1 MRGTERPFVLHFSTM
16 SVDGRIASSTG
27 YSVLSCAFDRARLH
41 LLRGMVDAVMV
52 GAGTV
57 LVDNPRLL
65 RRIGGGRRYY
75 RVVVDGRLRTRP
87 DMRVY
92 DTSEAPTILVTS
104 SDAPREKL
112 REWLER
118 GVEVVAVGR
127 SGRVDLWGALR
138 VLLESY
144 SVRRVLVEGGG
155 VLAHSLY
162 SEGLVDELR
171 VTIAPV
177 LFAAGRS
184 IVEDPEERGF
194 PDWRSSPRLRL
205 ACSEECPCGNCVHL
219 VYEVIGS
226 RCCAAVSPP
235 PRCLSPRLRQLYP

>member
-16 SVDGRIASSTG
+16 TVDGRIASSTR
-27 YSVLSCAFDRARLH
+27 YSALSCAYDRARLH
-41 LLRGMVDAVMV
+41 ILRGMVDAVMV

-57 LVDNPRLL
+57 LTDNPRLVN
-65 RRIGGGRRYY
+65 RVGGTGRYY
-75 RVVVDGRLRTRP
+75 RVVVDGRLRTKP

-104 SDAPREKL
+104 GDAPSEKL
-112 REWLER
+112 RGWVER
-118 GVEVVAVGR
+118 GVEVVTAGR
-127 SGRVDLWGALR
+127 GGRVDLHEALR
-138 VLLESY
+138 TLLDSY
-144 SVRRVLVEGGG
+144 GVRRVLVEGGG

-184 IVEDPEERGF
+184 IVEDPEGRGF
-194 PDWRSSPRLRL
+194 PDWGSSPRLRL
-205 ACSEECPCGNCVHL
+205 ACSEECPCGNCIHL
-219 VYEVIGS
+219 VYEVTDS
-226 RCCAAVSPP
+226 RCCAAASPP
-235 PRCLSPRLRQLYP
+235 PRCLSRRLRQLRW